1 MMGQIFTARREH
13 DGALVLS
20 AIIQDGKACGPF
32 RRERTYYGYTVAEA
46 KKEFRAE
53 MKSNGAIFD
62 DERGY

>member
-32 RRERTYYGYTVAEA
+32 RRERTYHGYTVAEA
-46 KKEFRAE
+46 KREFRAE

-62 DERGY
+62 DERG

>member
-1 MMGQIFTARREH
+1 MGQIFTARREH

-32 RRERTYYGYTVAEA
+32 RRERTYYGYTLRDA

-53 MKSNGAIFD
+53 MRSNGAIFD
-62 DERGY
+62 DEGVR

>member
-1 MMGQIFTARREH
+1 MGQIFTARREH

-32 RRERTYYGYTVAEA
+32 RRERTYHGYTVAEA
-46 KKEFRAE
+46 KREFRAE

-62 DERGY
+62 DERG